1 MKFLHSSDWHLGIKL
16 YGRTRYEEQEA
27 FLSWLIDTVNTHEI
41 ELLLVSGDI
50 FDSSMPANKAQE
62 LYYGFLGRLAK
73 TTCKHAVIIAGNH
86 DSASLLGAPA
96 ELLKMMDIHVVGQI
110 GEQPEDSLIH
120 LRDKAGK
127 LQAIVCAVP
136 YLRER
141 ELRQVEAGESLSDKE
156 EKLQQGIKRRY
167 QDVIEAAYN
176 DKEYS
181 PEIPIV
187 VMGHLYMQESYLN
200 ESNAVRELYLGSII
214 RSSVDIFAERLSYV
228 ALGHLHRCQK
238 VGGKDQIRYSG
249 SPIPLSFA
257 EAEYPHKVLIGH
269 LGEAADIQALEVP
282 QSYIMKSIAGDEE
295 QIVAVMKELIEQDQI
310 CLIEIEYRGTGSG
323 SLLRDEV
330 NELLKGS
337 RVELLRFQNRQYV
350 ETTLRMNEDYADLAT
365 LDPKQVFEK
374 RLEKMASDEPEFDE
388 AEIKALWACYHQIL
402 QELQESDS
410 DAE

>member
-16 YGRTRYEEQEA
+16 YGRARYEEQEA
-27 FLSWLIDTVNTHEI
+27 FLSWLIDIINTHKI
-41 ELLLVSGDI
+41 EHLLVSGDI
-50 FDSSMPANKAQE
+50 FDSSMPAAKAHE
-62 LYYGFLGRLAK
+62 LYYGFLGSLVNTA
-73 TTCKHAVIIAGNH
+73 CKHAVIIAGNH
-86 DSASLLGAPA
+86 DSSSLLGAPA
-96 ELLKMMDIHVVGQI
+96 ALLKKMDIHVVGQI

-156 EKLQQGIKRRY
+156 EKLQRGIKTRY
-167 QDVIEAAYN
+167 QDIIAAAYN

-181 PEIPIV
+181 LEVPIV

-214 RSSVDIFAERLSYV
+214 RSSVDIFPERLSYV

-238 VGGKDQIRYSG
+238 VGDKDQIRYSG

-257 EAEYPHKVLIGH
+257 EAEYAHKVLIGH

-282 QSYIMKSIAGDEE
+282 QSYLMKSIEGDEE
-295 QIVAVMKELIEQDQI
+295 QILAEVKELIEQDKI

-337 RVELLRFQNRQYV
+337 KVELLRFQNRQYMDA
-350 ETTLRMNEDYADLAT
+350 TLRMNEDFADLAT

-374 RLEKMASDEPEFDE
+374 RLEKMASDEPEYSE
-388 AEIKALWACYHQIL
+388 AEIKELWDCYHQIL
-402 QELQESDS
+402 RELQEADS
-410 DAE
+410 NAE